1 MIDKKMKE
9 KNAIMSENNSKEQLI
24 SKVMKVFDYDSC
36 DNDESCSIC
45 LEIFRDGMKI
55 AKLRCNH
62 LFHTDCIN
70 RWFEVNFTCPLCK
83 RI

>member
-1 MIDKKMKE
+1 MKKYIYIFFLFIFASQA
-9 KNAIMSENNSKEQLI
+9 NAHTSHYAG
-24 SKVMKVFDYDSC
+24 MKVI
-36 DNDESCSIC
+36 N

-83 RI
+83 KD